1 MPRRALS
8 IILAA
13 AGLSACASGY
23 EEGPGRAWAVD
34 GVPAPAYRGGQW
46 VEPRRPYAGEL
57 TGPGL
62 AILDDWLKETPEG
75 RAIVTLGFGDAGG
88 GVVSE
93 DVAHRVNIW
102 FRRYAD
108 HDRDM
113 TITDPEIRTALVT
126 AAGGHL
132 RPPRQPSR

>member
-1 MPRRALS
+1 MPRRAFS

-13 AGLSACASGY
+13 AGLSACATGY
-23 EEGPGRAWAVD
+23 DAQPRRITFISEPG
-34 GVPAPAYRGGQW
+34 PAYRGGQW
-46 VEPRRPYAGEL
+46 AEPRRPYEGEL

-75 RAIVTLGFGDAGG
+75 RAIVTLGFADAGG

-108 HDRDM
+108 QDRDM
-113 TITDPEIRTALVT
+113 TITDPEIRTALVA
-126 AAGGHL
+126 AAG
-132 RPPRQPSR
+132 RYVRRR